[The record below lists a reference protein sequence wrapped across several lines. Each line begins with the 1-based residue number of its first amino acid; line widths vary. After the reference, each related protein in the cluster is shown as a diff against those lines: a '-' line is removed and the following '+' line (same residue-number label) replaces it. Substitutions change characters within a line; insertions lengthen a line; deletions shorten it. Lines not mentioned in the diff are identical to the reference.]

1 AIRENLKD
9 VSLEPELFHQIMHM
23 RLLGIDYGRKKM
35 GLAISEGKLAEPWK
49 VIKVNNFEEAV
60 IKVLQVLQVL
70 GVDKVIVGVSEN
82 KMAEESKE
90 FAKRI
95 GAETFDET
103 LSTHEAQILS
113 VQAGMKKKKRKNME
127 DAFAAAII
135 LQNYLDSVV

>member
-1 AIRENLKD
+1 
-9 VSLEPELFHQIMHM
+9 LFRPIIIM
-23 RLLGIDYGRKKM
+23 RLLGIDYGRRKI

-70 GVDKVIVGVSEN
+70 QVDKVIVGISEN
-82 KMAEESKE
+82 KMAEESKK

-103 LSTHEAQILS
+103 LSTHDAQRVSIE
-113 VQAGMKKKKRKNME
+113 AGMKRKKRKGME
-127 DAFAAAII
+127 DAYAATLI
-135 LQNYLDSVV
+135 LQGYLDSAV